1 MLYSKQ
7 MEAQPRAFGRAAGL
21 GQRARLTRLRIVVW
35 LAGVFGFI
43 GLLLGA
49 RYLPHPDAWRA
60 VAIVW
65 FLVAG
70 VLNTYFA
77 LKRP

>member
-1 MLYSKQ
+1 MVYSKPIA
-7 MEAQPRAFGRAAGL
+7 AQPRAFGRAAGL
-21 GQRARLTRLRIVVW
+21 SPRGRLARLRVMVW
-35 LAGVFGFI
+35 LAGVLGFV

-60 VAIVW
+60 AAIVW

-70 VLNTYFA
+70 ALNTYFA
-77 LKRP
+77 LKRG